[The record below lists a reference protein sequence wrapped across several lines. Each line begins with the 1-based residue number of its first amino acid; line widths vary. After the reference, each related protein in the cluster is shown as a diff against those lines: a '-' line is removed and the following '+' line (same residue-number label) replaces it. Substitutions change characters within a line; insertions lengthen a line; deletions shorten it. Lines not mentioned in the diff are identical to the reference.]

1 MKGKIQFSVLMSVY
15 YKEKA
20 SNLKESIESIV
31 NQTLLPD
38 EFLIVEDG
46 PLTEELYKVLNEY
59 ISKYKWIKTL
69 KLDKNVGLGNALKE
83 GVINCKYEY
92 IARMDSDDISV
103 NDRFEK
109 QINILSEHPEIDVIG
124 SNINEYDENLSN
136 KTGEKVVP
144 EKDSDIK
151 NYLKSR
157 NPFNHMSVIYK
168 KEKVLE
174 AGNYIDCQ
182 YFEDYYLWCRMA
194 KKNCIFYNFQENLLN
209 VRTGENMIS
218 RRGGFKYIKP
228 IISFENKLL
237 KLKIIN
243 KLQYFNNIITRLL
256 IAIIPTKVR
265 LIIYKFFLRKEMRR
279 NESP

>member
-20 SNLKESIESIV
+20 NNLKEAIESIV

-92 IARMDSDDISV
+92 IARMDSDDISIKE
-103 NDRFEK
+103 RFEK
-109 QINILSEHPEIDVIG
+109 QIKYLEDNPNIDVIG
-124 SNINEYDENLSN
+124 TNINEYDEKMLY
-136 KTGEKVVP
+136 KTGNKVVP
-144 EKDSDIK
+144 QNDIEIK
-151 NYLKSR
+151 KYLKIR

-168 KEKVLE
+168 KERVLE
-174 AGNYIDCQ
+174 AGNYIDCP

-194 KKNCIFYNFQENLLN
+194 KNNCMFYNVQENLLN
-209 VRTGENMIS
+209 VRAGNYMITK
-218 RRGGFKYIKP
+218 RGGKNYNKCILNFQKEIKKLGIINEFEYIK
-228 IISFENKLL
+228 
-237 KLKIIN
+237 
-243 KLQYFNNIITRLL
+243 NII
-256 IAIIPTKVR
+256 IR
-265 LIIYKFFLRKEMRR
+265 LIVSSCPKKIRMIFYKKKLRR
-279 NESP
+279 NNF